1 MNCANHADASAVAYC
16 RTCGKAL
23 CEKCMRP
30 VRGVI
35 YCEDCLEARIGGVP
49 AGTSAG
55 SPGFVSGGYSP
66 TGPSPAA
73 PGQVPPPPPPGSGGG
88 PNPTVAGILAG
99 FFPFGVG
106 AVYTGQYAKGLAHL
120 AIFVL
125 LIAGCCAADS
135 DHFTALGV
143 FCGLGIAFFYFYQI
157 IDSVRSARAIQSGL
171 PAPDP
176 YGLGA
181 NFGGG
186 AKIEA
191 REIPVGAIALILLGV
206 LFLLHTMGLGLGLD
220 RFWPLILIFLGA
232 WLFARN
238 WGLVGLCCTGC
249 QCVRCRTGRLMG
261 PAMLLTVGVLLLLQ
275 SLHVA
280 NFGRTWPVILLVV
293 GVVKLLQGSA
303 SVEGHI
309 PSLGTGTSPGGG
321 PIPPPPPVA
330 PAPPV
335 PPTSEVNRG

>member
-143 FCGLGIAFFYFYQI
+143 FCGLGIAFFYVYQI
-157 IDSVRSARAIQSGL
+157 IDSVAPSGSPL
-171 PAPDP
+171 AWRQL
-176 YGLGA
+176 LGA
-181 NFGGG
+181 EQRSRP
-186 AKIEA
+186 AKSRWA
-191 REIPVGAIALILLGV
+191 RSCSFCWACCS
-206 LFLLHTMGLGLGLD
+206 
-220 RFWPLILIFLGA
+220 
-232 WLFARN
+232 
-238 WGLVGLCCTGC
+238 CCT
-249 QCVRCRTGRLMG
+249 
-261 PAMLLTVGVLLLLQ
+261 PWA
-275 SLHVA
+275 
-280 NFGRTWPVILLVV
+280 
-293 GVVKLLQGSA
+293 
-303 SVEGHI
+303 
-309 PSLGTGTSPGGG
+309 
-321 PIPPPPPVA
+321 
-330 PAPPV
+330 
-335 PPTSEVNRG
+335 